1 MVGQPDL
8 PVVSINNVQRMGGLS
23 SASMEWVVSDGDG
36 EANSDGLVFIDG
48 VQVDV
53 THSCLSSVEGVY
65 QCVTLVPLAAT
76 TNDSYTVELKVADA
90 ELNRTVVASY
100 TLPAGLEADEENEVA
115 LGEDSGSSVGDVGLL
130 LGVLVLAVLV
140 GLGALMRSGS
150 KPDDAPDVS
159 VADDADGGESEG
171 ASSGGGLLA
180 RAERLR

>member
-1 MVGQPDL
+1 
-8 PVVSINNVQRMGGLS
+8 
-23 SASMEWVVSDGDG
+23 MEWVVSDGDG
-36 EANSDGLVFIDG
+36 DANSDGLVFIDG

-53 THSCLSSVEGVY
+53 THSCLSSAEGVY
-65 QCVTLVPLAAT
+65 QCVTLVPLAPT
-76 TNDSYTVELKVADA
+76 TNDSYTVELEVADA

-150 KPDDAPDVS
+150 KPDDASGVS
-159 VADDADGGESEG
+159 VADDADGGESGG

>member
-1 MVGQPDL
+1 
-8 PVVSINNVQRMGGLS
+8 
-23 SASMEWVVSDGDG
+23 MEWVVSDGDG

-76 TNDSYTVELKVADA
+76 TNDSYTVELEVADA

-100 TLPAGLEADEENEVA
+100 TLPAGLETDEENEVA
-115 LGEDSGSSVGDVGLL
+115 LGDDSGSSVGDVGLL

-150 KPDDAPDVS
+150 KPDDDASGVS